1 MTDDL
6 DPLASF
12 VLAGRVAIVTGASA
26 GLGTRMARVLN
37 AAGAQVVVAA
47 RRADRLKDLADELD
61 DAVPVAC
68 DVADDDDVARLVD
81 TALDECGRI
90 DILVNNAGIGE
101 PAPAETE
108 PVDAFR
114 RTLAVNLTGAF
125 ALSQLVGR
133 HMLERG
139 TGSIVNVSSVLGI
152 VGSGQIPFAGYAAS
166 KGGVVQLTRE
176 LAAQWARRGVR
187 VNALAPG
194 WFASEMTAEMFADE
208 RSMTWVKRKTPM
220 GRPGAADELDGA
232 LLFLASDASSYVTG
246 QVLAV
251 DGGWTAV

>member
-1 MTDDL
+1 MTDAL

-26 GLGTRMARVLN
+26 GLGSRMARVLN
-37 AAGAQVVVAA
+37 AAGAQVVLAA
-47 RRADRLKDLADELD
+47 RRADRLNELADELD

-68 DVADDDDVARLVD
+68 DVADDGDVARLVE
-81 TALDECGRI
+81 TALDDCGRI

-101 PAPAETE
+101 PAPAEDE

-114 RTLAVNLTGAF
+114 RAIAVNLTGAF
-125 ALSQLVGR
+125 ALSQRVGR

-139 TGSIVNVSSVLGI
+139 SGSIVNVSSVLGI

-208 RSMTWVKRKTPM
+208 RSMTWVRRKTPM
-220 GRPGAADELDGA
+220 GRPGSAEELDGA
-232 LLFLASDASSYVTG
+232 LLFLASDASTYVTG